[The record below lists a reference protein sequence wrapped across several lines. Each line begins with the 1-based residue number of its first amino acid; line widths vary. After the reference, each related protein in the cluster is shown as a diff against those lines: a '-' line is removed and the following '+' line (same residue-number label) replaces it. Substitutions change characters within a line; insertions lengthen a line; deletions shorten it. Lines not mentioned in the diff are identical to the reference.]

1 MRQCEF
7 KKRYDPDLG
16 MYVKKHIYGEGI
28 TDVFKAV
35 GNKLFGETAKSIV
48 KTAAKSAATKA
59 ATKTGEYAGEYAGKK
74 AGDKIVKLLSKNK
87 TTVLPVTTSSP
98 SVLIEPTVSA
108 SEKLTPDEIN
118 DRVNMLLSGG
128 MLRRKNFM

>member
-7 KKRYDPDLG
+7 KKRYDPDLD
-16 MYVKKHIYGEGI
+16 MYVTKHIDGEGI

-35 GNKLFGETAKSIV
+35 GSKIFGKTAKSIA

-59 ATKTGEYAGEYAGKK
+59 ATKTGEYAGKK

-98 SVLIEPTVSA
+98 SVLMEPSA

-128 MLRRKNFM
+128 MLRRRKFI